1 MLGAL
6 AILTAKATVLLGGTA
21 AVAWCLRRS
30 SAAVRHLVWTA
41 AFGGIVLLA
50 ASAPVAP
57 PAMLGVDVPIPERVT
72 PIVDAVR
79 PMVAVAPRSR
89 NVPVSTFAPAD
100 ALLAAWLAG
109 ALLLV
114 ARRVAGVLSLRGL
127 TRRALVAG
135 TRAGV
140 RVIETSEIAV
150 PATWGLLRPVVAL
163 PVAAGSWPASRREA
177 ALVHEL
183 AHVRRLD
190 VLTSGIAEACCAL
203 LWFHPGVWLAARRMR
218 LECERAC
225 DDAVIGSGTD
235 RIGYAETLVSLAEG
249 VSRGSRLRGPLA
261 AAGGVRELEIR
272 LRSILDTAARRTSPR
287 ALSAAVPL
295 LVAAMTAGL
304 AGVQLRA
311 SHTDATAGEAIPM
324 SDAQERAA
332 AAREFAPRDSR
343 EARAIARLQ
352 GAARHVKE
360 HEADLVRERALWALS
375 IAKRDEVIAPLLA
388 KLAGSDWRERAYAA
402 WCLRVADEP
411 EGLEVVA
418 RHLDD
423 PAWRVRA
430 EAAYAV
436 FDSGDP
442 FFAPKMRKLLSD
454 PAWQVR
460 HVAVDYLGRVGS
472 ADDLAAV
479 RERLNDPHV
488 GVREAAAAALA
499 GR

>member
-1 MLGAL
+1 MLVAL
-6 AILTAKATVLLGGTA
+6 AILTVKATVLLAGA
-21 AVAWCLRRS
+21 AVAAWCLRHS
-30 SAAVRHLVWTA
+30 SAEVRHLVWTA
-41 AFGGIVLLA
+41 AFGGIVVLA
-50 ASAPVAP
+50 ATAPVAP
-57 PAMLGVDVPIPERVT
+57 PEMLRVDVPVPDRAA

-79 PMVAVAPRSR
+79 PKAAVAQGAG
-89 NVPVSTFAPAD
+89 NVPVRTFTPAD
-100 ALLAAWLAG
+100 ALLAAWAAG
-109 ALLLV
+109 ASLLV
-114 ARRVAGVLSLRGL
+114 ARRIAGVLSLRGL
-127 TRRALVAG
+127 TRRSKVVG

-140 RVIETSEIAV
+140 RLIETDEIGV
-150 PATWGLLRPVVAL
+150 PATWGVLRPVVAL
-163 PVAAGSWPASRREA
+163 PAAARSWPAARREA

-190 VLTSGIAEACCAL
+190 VLTSGIADACRAL

-235 RIGYAETLVSLAEG
+235 RVGYAEILVSLAEG
-249 VSRGSRLRGPLA
+249 VSRASRLRGPLA
-261 AAGGVRELEIR
+261 AAGGVRELETR
-272 LRSILDTAARRTSPR
+272 LRSILDTAARRTTPR
-287 ALSAAVPL
+287 ALVAAVPV
-295 LVAAMTAGL
+295 LVAALTVGL
-304 AGVQLRA
+304 AGLQLRA
-311 SHTDATAGEAIPM
+311 SHTDATEGEAIPM
-324 SDAQERAA
+324 SAEKERAA

-352 GAARHVKE
+352 NATHHVKE

-375 IAKRDEVIAPLLA
+375 IAERDQVIAPLLA
-388 KLAGSDWRERAYAA
+388 KLSGSDGRERAYAA

-442 FFAPKMRKLLSD
+442 YFAPKMRKLLSD

-472 ADDLAAV
+472 ADDLAVV

-488 GVREAAAAALA
+488 AVREAAAAALA